1 MSDRLYFIA
10 VLPPA
15 PVFGEIEEI
24 KQQVAL
30 DYGPE
35 HALKAPAHQTLM
47 APFFFD
53 EERLPL
59 IIAALQEVGVR
70 FRPFSMVLDG
80 YKFFERHAMFLH
92 VLQNRSLRNL
102 EQKVW
107 EKLTASFSAVEWKPR
122 KRFHPH
128 ISIAARLDEDV
139 FFKLQK
145 SYTSKPFHASFP
157 VHEMVILRWE
167 PDQSW
172 DVVMCVPLLGKD
184 QKYSV

>member
-15 PVFGEIEEI
+15 PVFAEIEEI

-30 DYGPE
+30 DFGAR
-35 HALKAPAHQTLM
+35 HTLKAPAHQTLM

-53 EERLPL
+53 EERIVL
-59 IIAALQEVGVR
+59 IEAALKEVGAI

-80 YKFFERHAMFLH
+80 FRFFEPHAMFLH
-92 VLQNRSLRNL
+92 VLQNRSLRIL

-107 EKLTASFSAVEWKPR
+107 EKLTTTFPAVAWKPR

-128 ISIAARLDEDV
+128 ISIAARLEEDV

-167 PDQSW
+167 PDQIW
-172 DVVMCVPLLGKD
+172 EVVRHIPLTGAIVPAA
-184 QKYSV
+184 